1 VAGPTIQRDVVRKLA
16 RVLTEKERGEEALE
30 ILCMGA
36 VSGANDEEG
45 QKLLAEALRLAP
57 NHPLPKAAFERM
69 EGLDG
74 DHARL
79 EETIARWTVEA
90 VSKLEK
96 ELLRPQFQRA
106 QMGFNNNL
114 KYKGHEYHVQTED
127 SGLRM
132 PHVITHL
139 FADGGRVIK
148 SHKRS
153 YAPDVDRP
161 DVAVHVKALMKAQHM
176 EMVLALREGRFD
188 EVIAGKAM
196 GGMTVLTEPPQVDVQ
211 QMATRKTEAAKAPT
225 PAPAPV
231 AVAVAA
237 AQPKAKVHFRLRVKR
252 SKYGGP
258 EMYEPPGEEVIIG
271 AKGSVP
277 LTGEIFCDPCEGVFR
292 VKDGEVYLEDLDGG
306 NGIFIRIRK
315 PVELMV
321 GDEFIVGDELLRVE
335 QNPER
340 DDSPGPGPTYMW
352 SSPTPLSQFRVVQI
366 LQGGA
371 LGACRMAYGTT
382 LQIGRKEG
390 DLTFPNDPLVA
401 EQHCWIEEQ
410 AGVIVLTD
418 LGSRSGVYVRMRGEQ
433 RMLHGDEIL
442 VGRTR
447 LAVELASYSQ

>member
-1 VAGPTIQRDVVRKLA
+1 VAGPGIQRDIVRKLA

-30 ILCMGA
+30 LLCAGA
-36 VSGANDEEG
+36 ASGKNDEEG

-57 NHPLPKAAFERM
+57 NHPLPKATFERM

-79 EETIARWTVEA
+79 DDTLARWNPEA
-90 VSKLEK
+90 IAKLEK

-127 SGLRM
+127 SGIKL

-153 YAPDVDRP
+153 YAEHVDRP

-188 EVIAGKAM
+188 EVIAGRAM

-211 QMATRKTEAAKAPT
+211 QLATRKESAPT

-231 AVAVAA
+231 AAA
-237 AQPKAKVHFRLRVKR
+237 PAPRAKVHLRLRVKR

-258 EMYEPPGEEVIIG
+258 ELYEPPGEEVVIG
-271 AKGSVP
+271 SKGSVP
-277 LTGEIFCDPCEGVFR
+277 LAGEKFCHPTEGVFR
-292 VKDGEVYLEDLDGG
+292 VKGGEVFLEDLEGG

-315 PVELMV
+315 PVELGV
-321 GDEFIVGDELLRVE
+321 GDEFIVGDQLLRIE

-340 DDSPGPGPTYMW
+340 DDAPGPGPTYMW
-352 SSPTPLSQFRVVQI
+352 SSPTPLSHFRVVQI
-366 LQGGA
+366 LEGGSI
-371 LGACRMAYGTT
+371 GACRMAYGTT

-390 DLTFPNDPLVA
+390 DLIFPDDPLVGD
-401 EQHCWIEEQ
+401 QHCWIEEQ
-410 AGVIVLTD
+410 AGAIVLTD
-418 LGSRSGVYVRMRGEQ
+418 LGSRSGVYVRIRGEQ

-447 LAVELASYSQ
+447 LAVELAS